1 MSSGATNG
9 MASSLVFTP
18 TQGIELHNPIAA
30 TERLKRVEEANKK
43 YAPPLSFTLH
53 PSSRL
58 LFSAF
63 SYTRVGYMSVGS

>member
-43 YAPPLSFTLH
+43 YAPQLAPF
-53 PSSRL
+53 SSVAHMCRVYECG
-58 LFSAF
+58 
-63 SYTRVGYMSVGS
+63 SYSSGVH